1 MQELIITGSL
11 LALVFLVM
19 NTTDKTSGDI
29 MKGVGI
35 IAICCLIGFV
45 YTN

>member
-1 MQELIITGSL
+1 MEELIITGSL
-11 LALVFLVM
+11 ASLVFLVM
-19 NTTDKTSGDI
+19 NTTDNTSGDV

>member
-11 LALVFLVM
+11 IALVLLSM
-19 NTTDKTSGDI
+19 NPTKGVSGDI

>member
-19 NTTDKTSGDI
+19 NTTDSTSGDV

-35 IAICCLIGFV
+35 TAICFLIGFI
-45 YTN
+45 YIN